1 MLQSVF
7 GEESLCCS
15 LGENKCTNAL
25 VKSSHGKKN
34 PKNCGCFWIK
44 KSVFFAT
51 VPQCQGLFFC
61 ASRQTSLFICQRWQD
76 NDYCLVC
83 RGAICIVSDNRLS
96 GERGTKKQKGPK
108 SQDNDTDISKRS
120 ITGCVHLKQWGI
132 GGLLLTHLFWKDGC
146 FNFLSGLL
154 FFSKIF
160 FFFAISNILIII
172 WFGLSPW
179 HDINM

>member
-7 GEESLCCS
+7 GEERLCCS

-34 PKNCGCFWIK
+34 NK
-44 KSVFFAT
+44 KTVAVFEYKKKCLFFAT

-146 FNFLSGLL
+146 INFLSGLL
-154 FFSKIF
+154 FFFKKFSQSAIF
-160 FFFAISNILIII
+160 WS
-172 WFGLSPW
+172 
-179 HDINM
+179 